1 MENGFQAG
9 VPRCGS
15 RPRGTRPGE
24 GFFFTLVLIVAT
36 SVLFFIFDCPFLTA
50 HVTVAVPVIGAV
62 LLFFVLSSFL
72 HTAFTDPGILPRAT
86 PSEATALERQI
97 RSQLPPHT
105 LDVFINGQL
114 VKLKYC
120 LTCKIFRPPRASH
133 CSICD
138 NCVDR
143 FDHHCPW
150 VGNCVGQR
158 NYPSFYLFLLS
169 LTLLSSLVLAAV
181 TTHVVMRSQTS
192 SFVKVVKETPA
203 SAAEFFICLFTVWP
217 VLCLTGFHTYLVATN
232 VTTHEDIKHSLK
244 SRKGSERMINP
255 YSHKKIVTNCCA
267 TLCGPRLPSFLGTAQ
282 VLEEHSERGMGDAFQ
297 DFAISCTI

>member
-97 RSQLPPHT
+97 
-105 LDVFINGQL
+105 N
-114 VKLKYC
+114 
-120 LTCKIFRPPRASH
+120 
-133 CSICD
+133 
-138 NCVDR
+138 R

>member
-138 NCVDR
+138 NCV
-143 FDHHCPW
+143 
-150 VGNCVGQR
+150 G
-158 NYPSFYLFLLS
+158 
-169 LTLLSSLVLAAV
+169 
-181 TTHVVMRSQTS
+181 SQTS